1 MCQGREDDNIETM
14 QKRLKVF
21 SDYSVPAMKYYESM
35 GKVHKVLPLPST
47 SPHLIKYLTEW

>member
-1 MCQGREDDNIETM
+1 M

-35 GKVHKVLPLPST
+35 GKVHKVLALPSIM
-47 SPHLIKYLTEW
+47 LVIKSALY